1 MCFTKV
7 ANPSRDRDDER
18 AATAGQGNETDDQRD
33 LIEEWLLFEPVLFSQ
48 QHQQPQQQQR
58 RGGGGSE
65 GIVAA
70 STQMLFRLDRERE
83 MSTMVSAL
91 THVVA
96 GEEQTRLD
104 EINCLDSSAGSGSW
118 GGVGNKRGREEGGGG
133 GQMSSESVT
142 RLCRAF
148 GEFPQQN
155 TSSSSVSLLPG
166 NFLFIYFIFTFIFSY
181 LIYFYNN

>member
-7 ANPSRDRDDER
+7 AHPSRDRDDQR
-18 AATAGQGNETDDQRD
+18 AAVAGQGNETDDQRD

-58 RGGGGSE
+58 RGGGGGGE

-83 MSTMVSAL
+83 MSAMVSAL

-104 EINCLDSSAGSGSW
+104 EINGLDSSAGSGSW

-166 NFLFIYFIFTFIFSY
+166 NFFYLFHF
-181 LIYFYNN
+181 YFYF